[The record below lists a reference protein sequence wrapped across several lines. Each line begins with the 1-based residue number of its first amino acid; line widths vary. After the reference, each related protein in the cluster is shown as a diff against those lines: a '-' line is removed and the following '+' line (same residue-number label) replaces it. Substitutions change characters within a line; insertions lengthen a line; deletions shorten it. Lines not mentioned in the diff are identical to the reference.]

1 MKRSERNKILFI
13 SISALAAVLLLCI
26 FLVRGFLDSYK
37 KEAQIT
43 AEAVQEETVKLPETE
58 IKEEK
63 IEDAKEEKSD
73 QVKEEPKD
81 NNKETI
87 RKEDDEDFY
96 RMLDFDRRYIL
107 NIGVQEDDLCSL
119 FDLAYARAILDEKF
133 DIDPYEYFD
142 GEGADWRKA
151 GFEDIALSDPL
162 SVVLQRAYDQISA
175 GKPVLFYVTDIY
187 GHSAQ
192 NEESLRNA
200 YAGHYV
206 LLIGYEENA
215 DYEDLEPSDFYAADP
230 SAGYC
235 CEIDSYMP
243 WIVLTDKAPAKT
255 SGEYA
260 LYAPVSDKGIKTC
273 LAYADECN
281 WDADQSK
288 AILPKYI
295 ETE

>member
-175 GKPVLFYVTDIY
+175 GIPVIV
-187 GHSAQ
+187 HM
-192 NEESLRNA
+192 
-200 YAGHYV
+200 
-206 LLIGYEENA
+206 
-215 DYEDLEPSDFYAADP
+215 
-230 SAGYC
+230 
-235 CEIDSYMP
+235 IDRKS
-243 WIVLTDKAPAKT
+243 V
-255 SGEYA
+255 
-260 LYAPVSDKGIKTC
+260 V
-273 LAYADECN
+273 
-281 WDADQSK
+281 
-288 AILPKYI
+288 
-295 ETE
+295 